1 MAIRPLTGLLAI
13 VAAVGGA
20 LAFFAGSNLSL
31 AVPAAGLGVVCAA
44 AAAGLVLAGGARIR
58 PPPAPERLA
67 DAPVELLDAF
77 QSGRLGRVSI
87 IAAVR
92 RLSRSVDEGRELLSV
107 GEEDRLLEA
116 PEPEFLRWVDSELT
130 RLERAS

>member
-1 MAIRPLTGLLAI
+1 MAIRPLTGILALF
-13 VAAVGGA
+13 AAAGGA
-20 LAFFAGSNLSL
+20 LAFFASSTLSI
-31 AVPAAGLGVVCAA
+31 AVPAAALGVVCAA

-77 QSGRLGRVSI
+77 HSGRLGRVSI

-92 RLSRSVDEGRELLSV
+92 RLSRSVDEGHELLSV
-107 GEEDRLLEA
+107 SEEEQLLGA
-116 PEPEFLRWVDSELT
+116 TEPEFLRWVDHELT